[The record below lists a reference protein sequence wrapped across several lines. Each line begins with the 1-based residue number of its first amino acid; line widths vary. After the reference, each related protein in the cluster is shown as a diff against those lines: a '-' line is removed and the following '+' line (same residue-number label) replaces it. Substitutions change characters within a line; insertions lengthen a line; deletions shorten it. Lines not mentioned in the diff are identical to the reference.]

1 MNQIFECP
9 KCHEQFKK
17 KIYLTKHVSQKTC
30 DNLSIDISENAESTI
45 SSPIDRNIKSY
56 DELSLLSNNDS
67 IENTKDQILELKME
81 NNLILNFIK
90 QQDEMIKNMKFM
102 MEKLTVLEKKFDEIN
117 SKSLKKEYQMTDVK
131 KEIFNINEK
140 IIIDCLSKC
149 SIDSD
154 AEIIYYYYFE
164 NRTKDKYPIRNIQK
178 NDFQFWDGG
187 EWIYDKNGN
196 ILKDIL
202 ISNLKRTYLKHNTL
216 NCSNN
221 YAYLE
226 RQQHIVDLDD
236 KKNHNGLLDI
246 IRKNY
251 L

>member
-1 MNQIFECP
+1 MNNIFECP

-17 KIYLTKHVSQKTC
+17 KIYLTKHLSQKTC
-30 DNLSIDISENAESTI
+30 DNLSIDISESAETTI
-45 SSPIDRNIKSY
+45 SSLLDHNIKSY
-56 DELSLLSNNDS
+56 DELSILSNND
-67 IENTKDQILELKME
+67 IDTKAQINELKIE

-90 QQDEMIKNMKFM
+90 QQDEMIKNIKFM

-117 SKSLKKEYQMTDVK
+117 NKSLKKEFQMTDVK
-131 KEIFNINEK
+131 KEILTINEK
-140 IIIDCLSKC
+140 IIIECLSRC

-154 AEIIYYYYFE
+154 AEIIYYYYFD
-164 NRTKDKYPIRNIQK
+164 NKTKDKYPIRNIQK
-178 NDFQFWDGG
+178 NDFQFWDGS
-187 EWIYDKNGN
+187 EWVYDKNGN

-216 NCSNN
+216 DNSNN

-236 KKNHNGLLDI
+236 KKNHNGLLEA

>member
-1 MNQIFECP
+1 MNNIFECP

-17 KIYLTKHVSQKTC
+17 KIYLTKHLSQKTC
-30 DNLSIDISENAESTI
+30 DNLSIDISESAETTI
-45 SSPIDRNIKSY
+45 SSPLDHNIKSY
-56 DELSLLSNNDS
+56 DELSILSNNDD
-67 IENTKDQILELKME
+67 TKTQISELKIE

-90 QQDEMIKNMKFM
+90 QQDEMIKNIKFM

-117 SKSLKKEYQMTDVK
+117 NKSLKKEFQMTDVK
-131 KEIFNINEK
+131 KEILTINEK
-140 IIIDCLSKC
+140 IIIECLSRC

-154 AEIIYYYYFE
+154 AEIIYYYYFD
-164 NRTKDKYPIRNIQK
+164 NKTKDKYPIRNIQK
-178 NDFQFWDGG
+178 NDFQFWDGS
-187 EWIYDKNGN
+187 EWVYDKNGN

-216 NCSNN
+216 DNSNN

-236 KKNHNGLLDI
+236 KKNHNGLLEA